1 MLKSGFKWM
10 FLIMGTTI
18 GAGYASGREIW
29 QFFGPDSVLAILLF
43 AVLFSICCFVIMKIS
58 YEYGTVHYIPVLQ
71 ALLGRKLTSVYDIM
85 IVLYLFTT
93 TVIML
98 AGGGAALEM
107 IKIPYWAGIAII
119 SGLVICLFL
128 WDIKGLLSMNTFIIP
143 VLIILLIGVL
153 SVFFFSDQNGTSTSL
168 WHLREKWPAALTFT
182 AFNILALVAVL
193 SGVGR
198 EIQYKGEI
206 WIASVGSGVILG
218 AISLLYNQSL
228 LKVSNDMMLYEI
240 PLFAILK
247 HYPYYMVVVMSALL
261 WSAIYTTAA
270 SGVFGLITR
279 VRERLKWPLWL
290 LAFVFVLAMVPLT
303 KFGFATLI
311 AVLYPIYGV
320 LNLYILAAILIYP
333 IVRRYRLS

>member
-1 MLKSGFKWM
+1 MWKSGFKWM

-29 QFFGPDSVLAILLF
+29 QFFGPDSVLAIGLF
-43 AVLFSICCFVIMKIS
+43 AVLFTVCCYVIMSVS
-58 YEYGTVHYIPVLQ
+58 YEQRTTHYIPVLES
-71 ALLGRKLTSVYDIM
+71 LLGKKLTSVYDVM

-107 IKIPYWAGIAII
+107 VKVPYWSGIAII
-119 SGLVICLFL
+119 SLLVVCLFL
-128 WDIKGLLSMNTFIIP
+128 WDIRGMLSMNAFIIP
-143 VLIILLIGVL
+143 VLITLLVAVL
-153 SVFFFSDQNGTSTSL
+153 GWFFFSDQNGTGIS
-168 WHLREKWPAALTFT
+168 WHFREKWPSALTFT
-182 AFNILALVAVL
+182 AFNILSLVAVL
-193 SGVGR
+193 SGIGR
-198 EIQYKGEI
+198 EIKQKGEI
-206 WIASVGSGVILG
+206 WIASMGSGMILG

-228 LKVSNDMMLYEI
+228 LKVANDMMLYEI

-279 VRERLKWPLWL
+279 MRDRVRWPLWL
-290 LAFVFVLAMVPLT
+290 LALVIVLAMVPLT
-303 KFGFATLI
+303 KFGFSAMI

-320 LNLYILAAILIYP
+320 LNLYILASILIYP
-333 IVRRYRLS
+333 IVKRYRLS

>member
-1 MLKSGFKWM
+1 MLKSGLKWM

-43 AVLFSICCFVIMKIS
+43 ALLFSICCFVIMTIS

-71 ALLGRKLTSVYDIM
+71 TLLGRKLTSVYDIM

-107 IKIPYWAGIAII
+107 IKIPYWAGIGII

-153 SVFFFSDQNGTSTSL
+153 GVFFFSDQNSTSSSL
-168 WHLREKWPAALTFT
+168 WRLHEKWPAALTFT

-193 SGVGR
+193 SGVGS
-198 EIQYKGEI
+198 EIKHKGEI

-228 LKVSNDMMLYEI
+228 LQVSNDMMLYEI

-270 SGVFGLITR
+270 SGVFGLISR
-279 VRERLKWPLWL
+279 VREYFNWPLWL
-290 LAFVFVLAMVPLT
+290 LALVFVLAMVPLT

-333 IVRRYRLS
+333 IAKRYRLS